1 MNYLSCC
8 QPIVIYPFRLVD
20 KLVIILLLK
29 LKKGLYQAMRLS
41 IRLLL
46 ILFLS
51 ATVLP
56 AIAEDEEVIKPVPIY
71 YQFPAKPPI
80 QIDFTR
86 QSEGLVS
93 ILQAEVALMSHDQA
107 IIDITEVNLTMIKHS
122 LRRFL
127 SKQTMED
134 VNSVAGREELQK
146 KSLAMINKILK
157 EESGKDG
164 IEALFFTSFILQ

>member
-1 MNYLSCC
+1 L
-8 QPIVIYPFRLVD
+8 FLE
-20 KLVIILLLK
+20 LK
-29 LKKGLYQAMRLS
+29 QGLYQAMHPS
-41 IRLLL
+41 IKLLL

-51 ATVLP
+51 VTVLP
-56 AIAEDEEVIKPVPIY
+56 AAAEDEEVTKPAPIY

-86 QSEGLVS
+86 QSGGLVS

-107 IIDITEVNLTMIKHS
+107 IIDITETNLTMIKHS

-127 SKQTMED
+127 AKQTMED
-134 VNSVAGREELQK
+134 VNSVAGRETLQN
-146 KSLAMINKILK
+146 KSLAMINEILK

-164 IEALFFTSFILQ
+164 IEDLFFTSFILQ